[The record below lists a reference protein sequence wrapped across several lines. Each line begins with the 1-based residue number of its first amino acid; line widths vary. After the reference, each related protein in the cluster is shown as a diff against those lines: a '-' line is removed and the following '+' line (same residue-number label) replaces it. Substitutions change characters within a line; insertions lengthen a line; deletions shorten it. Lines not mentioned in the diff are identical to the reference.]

1 MIFNVILYAIAS
13 DPPNN
18 QNHLHPGDH
27 INNNTITCDG
37 DMILSEADIKYYDVF
52 SEKLI
57 FEINITKCLDNYY
70 WASQWNKYF
79 FYLQIMDYIGYNVI
93 IVEIFL
99 AVISALYVQMLFA
112 FCLLSV
118 VCHVQ
123 AGNCLLTAC

>member
-27 INNNTITCDG
+27 INNNTITCDD

-52 SEKLI
+52 FEKLI
-57 FEINITKCLDNYY
+57 FEINITECLDNYY

-99 AVISALYVQMLFA
+99 AVDSSSICPNVVCSLFVVC
-112 FCLLSV
+112 CLLFV
-118 VCHVQ
+118 MCKLE
-123 AGNCLLTAC
+123 NAC